1 MIVLAYHSS
10 VIQVLSRVVGGVVIA
25 AVVAACGSGLGSND
39 WLWCKEHPAAVDKAA
54 ESLQIAKVQTTV
66 QEPSWLADYVTSAAN
81 SSNALIGANA
91 AFIASCAA
99 AAEKRGVGT
108 DTRASWCLTDG
119 LGDAWE
125 SAQTLGLTV
134 STQAETF
141 AYRGL
146 PIQQRLDNPDFVR
159 ACRTAHGS

>member
-1 MIVLAYHSS
+1 MKMHRVSTAFGALVLA
-10 VIQVLSRVVGGVVIA
+10 VT
-25 AVVAACGSGLGSND
+25 VAACGSGLSSSQ
-39 WLWCKEHPAAVDKAA
+39 WLWCKQNLAAVDAA
-54 ESLQIAKVQTTV
+54 AASLQIAKVQTTV

-91 AFIASCAA
+91 AFIASCGAA
-99 AAEKRGVGT
+99 AKKRDVSK
-108 DTRASWCLTDG
+108 DTRVSWCLTDG
-119 LGDAWE
+119 LGDTWE
-125 SAQTLGLTV
+125 AAETLGLIV
-134 STQAETF
+134 STQADTF